1 MSPDPIA
8 GRATPSGTL
17 TVMDGYTPASYG
29 DGMSEVYDD
38 WYRDVSDVGAT
49 VERLEAEGRREGPCT
64 GPLSVLELGA
74 GTGRLALP
82 IAALGH
88 DVTALDIS
96 AGMLD
101 RLRDA
106 DPHGSVTAVLGD
118 MAGPLPT
125 GPFDVVFVAYNS
137 LFLLTADGHQA
148 KCFAAVAAALA
159 PSGCF
164 VVEAFVPST
173 DEAGPNDD
181 SVGGD
186 SPTSRVGVRSLTVGR
201 VVLSVSVTDNDRQRV
216 DGQFVEL
223 TDGAPVRLRPWS
235 IRFSTPAQ
243 LDAMAT
249 AAGFERIHRTSDMAG
264 HPFGGH
270 SCHHVTVYR
279 RVPSPEEAPDIRG
292 VAQ

>member
-1 MSPDPIA
+1 
-8 GRATPSGTL
+8 
-17 TVMDGYTPASYG
+17 MDGYHPASYG

-49 VERLEAEGRREGPCT
+49 VERLEAEGRQEGPAT

-74 GTGRLALP
+74 GTGRLAIPL
-82 IAALGH
+82 AALGH
-88 DVTALDIS
+88 HVTALDIS

-106 DPHGSVTAVLGD
+106 DPQGSVTPVLGD

-148 KCFAAVAAALA
+148 KCFAAVADALE

-173 DEAGPNDD
+173 DESGPDD
-181 SVGGD
+181 GSV
-186 SPTSRVGVRSLTVGR
+186 SVAAPSSSIGVRSLTAGQ
-201 VVLSVSVTDNDRQRV
+201 VVLSVSVTDHDRQRV

-243 LDAMAT
+243 LDQMAT
-249 AAGFERIHRTSDMAG
+249 AAGLERIHRTSDMTG
-264 HPFGGH
+264 QPFGGH
-270 SCHHVTVYR
+270 SSDHVTVYR
-279 RVPSPEEAPDIRG
+279 RAPSPEEAPDTRG